1 MQRYTKQRLTPEEAF
16 AQVLRD
22 LRKKAG
28 LSQEQLGFESGYHRT
43 YMSML
48 ERGLMNPSLR
58 TILSVATALKISA
71 GEMIGLIETALGHPW
86 REPEKK
92 VGRRQGP

>member
-1 MQRYTKQRLTPEEAF
+1 MQRHAKRRLTPEDAF
-16 AQVLRD
+16 ANVLRD

-58 TILSVATALKISA
+58 TILSVATALKMSG
-71 GEMIGLIETALGHPW
+71 GELVGFVESALGDPW

-92 VGRRQGP
+92 VGRRDT